1 MKGLSLEV
9 RVGLL
14 ILVALVL
21 LGGFVFVI
29 NGNPLAEGW
38 PVNVE
43 FNNPGN
49 LQPGAAVNVG
59 SIRVGRVG
67 SIEYL
72 GGQLDERTGRR
83 PMIRVKASIDD
94 QYQGKIYENAV
105 FYVTSTGIVGETV
118 LAIDPGN
125 PERAPLEPG
134 ADVVGV
140 DPPRLDLVFALAYEM
155 LQNIGSLM
163 RDHKEDIEALI
174 SSAAS
179 MLRQLDGMFTR
190 HGDRIDHIVENIES
204 ITNEANGL
212 VGEANEIIHRPEV
225 DRIVRNVDHT
235 LASVRRD
242 IDPILADARSATAKV
257 DDLLDMVGP
266 QQQEEIRST
275 IHEVSEMTE
284 QISSTVDDAQQ
295 IVSHI
300 REGRGTVGAV
310 LMDEELYDDITE
322 MVRDLKHNPWKLFW
336 RE

>member
-43 FNNPGN
+43 FSNPGN
-49 LQPGAAVNVG
+49 LQPGAPVNIG
-59 SIRVGRVG
+59 SIRVGRVQ

-72 GGQLDERTGRR
+72 GGQLDEQTGRR
-83 PMIRVKASIDD
+83 PMIRVVGSIDD
-94 QYQGKIYENAV
+94 QYQGRIYEDAV

-125 PERAPLEPG
+125 PERAALEPN
-134 ADVVGV
+134 ASVVGI

-155 LQNIGSLM
+155 LQNIGGLF
-163 RDHKEDIEALI
+163 RDHKEDIETLI
-174 SSAAS
+174 ASAAS

-190 HGDRIDHIVENIES
+190 HGDRIDHIIENIES
-204 ITNEANGL
+204 ITNEANAL
-212 VGEANEIIHRPEV
+212 VAEANEIIHRPEV
-225 DRIVRNVDHT
+225 DRVIRNIDHT

-242 IDPILADARSATAKV
+242 IDPILTDVRSATGKV
-257 DDLLDMVGP
+257 DDLLDMIGP
-266 QQQEEIRST
+266 EQQEEIRST

-284 QISSTVDDAQQ
+284 QISATVTDAQH

-300 REGRGTVGAV
+300 REGRGTIGAV
-310 LMDEELYDDITE
+310 LMDEELYDDIQE

>member
-43 FNNPGN
+43 FTNPGN
-49 LQPGAAVNVG
+49 LQPGASVNIG
-59 SIRVGRVG
+59 SIRVGRVQ

-83 PMIRVKASIDD
+83 PMIRVVANVDD
-94 QYQGKIYENAV
+94 QYQGKVYEDAT
-105 FYVTSTGIVGETV
+105 FYVTSTGLVGETV

-125 PERAPLEPG
+125 PERAALEPN
-134 ADVVGV
+134 ANVVGI

-155 LQNIGSLM
+155 LQNIGGLL

-190 HGDRIDHIVENIES
+190 HGDRIDHIIENFEN
-204 ITNEANGL
+204 ITNEVNEL
-212 VGEANEIIHRPEV
+212 VTEANEIIHRPEV
-225 DRIVRNVDHT
+225 DRIIRNVDHT

-242 IDPILADARSATAKV
+242 IDPILADVRSATAKV
-257 DDLLDMVGP
+257 DDLLDMIGP
-266 QQQEEIRST
+266 QQQEEVRAI
-275 IHEVSEMTE
+275 IHDASEMTE
-284 QISSTVDDAQQ
+284 QISATVADAQH

-310 LMDEELYDDITE
+310 LMDEELYDDIQE